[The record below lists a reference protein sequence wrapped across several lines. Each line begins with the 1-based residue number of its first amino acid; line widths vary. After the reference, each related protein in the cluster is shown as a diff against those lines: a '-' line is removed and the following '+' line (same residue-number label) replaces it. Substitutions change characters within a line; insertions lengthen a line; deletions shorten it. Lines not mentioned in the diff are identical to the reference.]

1 MKQPCNVIC
10 IVRGL
15 IQQLDVAAVGQHTPG
30 IFVVQHRANVL
41 GNGSQDCAPLAGTAG
56 KLEVVVRAGAV
67 AQQELELIGENP
79 SAASQHAVSGDAVP
93 NLVQY
98 RHHADGL
105 HTLAQF
111 HGIKTDAVVLQI
123 HVCLVGKQVHCAM
136 KIVPPVRHRSNRI
149 ASHVLY

>member
-1 MKQPCNVIC
+1 MAPH
-10 IVRGL
+10 L
-15 IQQLDVAAVGQHTPG
+15 
-30 IFVVQHRANVL
+30 RARL
-41 GNGSQDCAPLAGTAG
+41 G

-123 HVCLVGKQVHCAM
+123 HVCLVGKQVHCA
-136 KIVPPVRHRSNRI
+136 IHIHTQRHRKRFCLRTLQRQIIVKIILNCYI
-149 ASHVLY
+149 FMLLGI